1 WKTWVLTSGSQLQV
15 ARPPDRTAST
25 AELQQLKSMA
35 APRDD
40 EARTSAATT
49 RQLSYLSLT
58 MYDATICCL
67 PALPTLGK
75 VQPWVLESGS
85 QFRPGP
91 PPADDSDQ
99 KAAELQEIKTI
110 PHTFVTDSNAFF
122 WQSTRSAWPLVTERQ
137 MFEARV
143 DRDAPRAARMQALV
157 DAESRI
163 YAGIHF
169 RSDVDA
175 GLALGRSVAA
185 AVVHRAQHDAGDSTK
200 TKL

>member
-1 WKTWVLTSGSQLQV
+1 MRV
-15 ARPPDRTAST
+15 APPPDRTAST

-169 RSDVDA
+169 RA
-175 GLALGRSVAA
+175 T
-185 AVVHRAQHDAGDSTK
+185 STPG
-200 TKL
+200 

>member
-1 WKTWVLTSGSQLQV
+1 
-15 ARPPDRTAST
+15 
-25 AELQQLKSMA
+25 M
-35 APRDD
+35 
-40 EARTSAATT
+40 
-49 RQLSYLSLT
+49 
-58 MYDATICCL
+58 
-67 PALPTLGK
+67 PTLGK

-122 WQSTRSAWPLVTERQ
+122 WQRTRSAWPLVTERQ

-185 AVVHRAQHDAGDSTK
+185 AVVDRAQHDAGDSTK